1 MSRHVMFL
9 PLAFVAGVHGFAI
22 LAPYL
27 AVCVTAQ
34 TMIVQRRQRKALA
47 AANVPLPEAVAV

>member
-47 AANVPLPEAVAV
+47 RSQEAVAPIAI